1 MGHVKTLRL
10 MLSPLDA
17 RMPILQFTDVFVGLR
32 GGVSFYI
39 LFSRMVELTMRAIET
54 ALLYFPVST
63 VIAPTPISWVVQTAR
78 APADIRS
85 WLLRTQHGLLP
96 AVFQGD

>member
-39 LFSRMVELTMRAIET
+39 LFSRMVELTMQAIET
-54 ALLYFPVST
+54 ALLCLPVST
-63 VIAPTPISWVVQTAR
+63 VIAPTPISWVVRTAR
-78 APADIRS
+78 APAGIRL
-85 WLLRTQHGLLP
+85 WLLQTRHGPLP
-96 AVFQGD
+96 AVVQGD